1 MKRVESITSMK
12 RIRID
17 KNEWL
22 LIGLLLLVLAV
33 TAVINFHVA
42 HHVLDDDASSELMLA
57 ELLYREKSL
66 YSEDFYYSTE
76 FFVQNQL
83 IYGFLF
89 NFFDGWAN
97 VRFIG
102 TCIIQLIY
110 LTSFVYMMSQSGLGR
125 KAILVSACLI
135 MLPFT
140 VVYGRTI
147 LYHGYY
153 VWNFI
158 PTYLLT
164 GLLFSFLKGEDVS
177 RGSSVFR
184 MILVIFISFLSC
196 FLYIRQVFLTMIPIV
211 GCLFFYLLSH
221 SRNGQPPWRKW
232 MLIPVVMLAFGG
244 LGMLCNSSFLIPTL
258 RLYKQT
264 EQYLNVLSPAHWGPM
279 LAAFFTQFG
288 YRTKVKMFSLVGIL
302 SLGGLFNAFVLTSLS
317 VRDMK
322 ESDSG
327 DFRVY
332 SLRTMLPV
340 NLLVTLFIFIFG
352 DIPFRL
358 QVDYSRYLVPAS
370 VWIIPMLCSFHAIKE
385 KLPHIKRIIF
395 LLCCIIFI
403 LNGIFNSVSFLNSK
417 NFGQPY
423 DGIAYDNPHLVD
435 DLQTAVEYIRV
446 HDYEYGYAF
455 AGVAN
460 TLVEV
465 MNGLPVVSLRLTPE
479 GAFEYTNWLTLTS
492 YKEIPAERAFLLMT
506 VDEESLY
513 QAALAESG
521 MERIYFDDDGYVI
534 YEVADI
540 PRFREMIREPIEM

>member
-1 MKRVESITSMK
+1 MKRMESIACMK
-12 RIRID
+12 KMRID
-17 KNEWL
+17 KIEWL
-22 LIGLLLLVLAV
+22 LVGLLLLVLAL

-57 ELLYREKSL
+57 ELLHREKSL

-110 LTSFVYMMSQSGLGR
+110 LASFVYMMSQSGLGK
-125 KAILVSACLI
+125 KAVLISACLI

-164 GLLFSFLKGEDVS
+164 GMFFSFLRGKNRS
-177 RGSSVFR
+177 RGSYVFR
-184 MILVIFISFLSC
+184 LILVIFISFLSC
-196 FLYIRQVFLTMIPIV
+196 FLYVRQVFLTMIPIV
-211 GCLFFYLLSH
+211 GCLLFYLLSH
-221 SRNGQPPWRKW
+221 SRNGQTPWRKW
-232 MLIPVVMLAFGG
+232 MLIPVVMLAAGG
-244 LGMLCNSSFLIPTL
+244 LGMLCNSSFLIPAL
-258 RLYKQT
+258 KLYKQT
-264 EQYLNVLSPAHWGPM
+264 EQYLNVLSPAYWGPM
-279 LAAFFTQFG
+279 LSALFTQFG
-288 YRTKVKMFSLVGIL
+288 YRTRVKMFSLVGVL
-302 SLGGLFNAFVLTSLS
+302 SLGGLFNAFVLPFLA
-317 VRDMK
+317 VEDMK
-322 ESDSG
+322 GNDSD
-327 DFRVY
+327 DFPIY
-332 SLRTMLPV
+332 TLRAMLPV
-340 NLLVTLFIFIFG
+340 NLIVTLFIFIFG

-370 VWIIPMLCSFHAIKE
+370 VWIVPMLCSFLSMKE
-385 KLPHIKRIIF
+385 KLPHIKRIIY
-395 LLCCIIFI
+395 LLCGGIFI
-403 LNGIFNSVSFLNSK
+403 LNAIFNSVSFLNSK

-423 DGIAYDNPHLVD
+423 DGISYDNPHLVD
-435 DLQTAVEYIRV
+435 DLQTAKEYIRA
-446 HDYEYGYAF
+446 HDYQYGYAF

-460 TLVEV
+460 TLVEM
-465 MNGLPVVSLRLTPE
+465 MNGFPVVSLRLTPE
-479 GAFEYTNWLTLTS
+479 GAFEYTNWLTLKS
-492 YKEIPAERAFLLMT
+492 YKVIPAERAFLLMT
-506 VDEESLY
+506 KDEESLY
-513 QAALAESG
+513 RDALAESG
-521 MERIYFDDDGYVI
+521 LERIYFDDNGYVI
-534 YEVADI
+534 YEVADV